1 MFNESHPYLTV
12 LNIFTGPYAELYIAA
27 ISAVVFFLLLAW
39 YLKVQGRKELIQ
51 DAEKTAAS
59 QPLNSNVPMNNHTSS
74 ESERSNSFVSQN
86 PEMRRLQLQ
95 AYERLII
102 LCERL
107 SFNALLS
114 RLLAGTGNA
123 KELKQLMIQTIQ
135 SEFEYNTSQQLYV
148 SNQAWDAIKNLKE
161 QQIFIINQL
170 AENLDEKTPGTELA
184 SRITTLISHDE
195 NATLQPIVAAL
206 LNKEAKMLLQVF

>member
-1 MFNESHPYLTV
+1 MFNESHSYLSV
-12 LNIFTGPYAELYIAA
+12 LNIFTGPYADLYIAA

-51 DAEKTAAS
+51 DAEKTAAP
-59 QPLNSNVPMNNHTSS
+59 QPSNTTIQMSNYPSS
-74 ESERSNSFVSQN
+74 ESVRTDSFVSQN

-107 SFNALLS
+107 SFHTLLS
-114 RLLAGTGNA
+114 RLQPAMVNA
-123 KELKQLMIQTIQ
+123 KELKLLMIQTIQ

-148 SNQAWDAIKNLKE
+148 SAQAWDAIKNLKE
-161 QQIFIINQL
+161 QQIFIMNQL
-170 AENLDEKTPGTELA
+170 SENLDEKSPGTELA
-184 SRITTLISHDE
+184 SRITTLISYDE

-206 LNKEAKMLLQVF
+206 LNKEAKILLQVF

>member
-1 MFNESHPYLTV
+1 MFNESHSYLSV
-12 LNIFTGPYAELYIAA
+12 LNIFTGPYADLYIAA

-51 DAEKTAAS
+51 DAEKTAAP
-59 QPLNSNVPMNNHTSS
+59 QPSNTTIQMSNYPSS
-74 ESERSNSFVSQN
+74 ESVRTDSFVSQN

-107 SFNALLS
+107 SFHTLLS
-114 RLLAGTGNA
+114 RLQPAMVNA
-123 KELKQLMIQTIQ
+123 KELKLLMIQTIQ

-148 SNQAWDAIKNLKE
+148 SAQAWDAIKNLKE
-161 QQIFIINQL
+161 QQIFIMNQL
-170 AENLDEKTPGTELA
+170 SENLDEKSAGTELA
-184 SRITTLISHDE
+184 SRITTLISYDE

-206 LNKEAKMLLQVF
+206 LNKEAKILLQVF

>member
-1 MFNESHPYLTV
+1 MFYKSHFVLSA
-12 LNIFTGPYAELYIAA
+12 LNIFTGPYADLYIAA

-39 YLKVQGRKELIQ
+39 YLRIQGRKELIQ

-59 QPLNSNVPMNNHTSS
+59 QPSISNIAMSNYTSS
-74 ESERSNSFVSQN
+74 ETERTNSFVSQN
-86 PEMRRLQLQ
+86 PEMRRMQLQ

-107 SFNALLS
+107 SFYTLLS
-114 RLLAGTGNA
+114 RFQPGTANA

-135 SEFEYNTSQQLYV
+135 SEFEYNMSQQLYV
-148 SNQAWDAIKNLKE
+148 SAQAWDAIKNLKE
-161 QQIFIINQL
+161 QQIFILNQL
-170 AENLDEKTPGTELA
+170 SENLDEKTPGTELA

-206 LNKEAKMLLQVF
+206 LNKEAKILLQVF